1 MEKRRGGSERG
12 KGRKEDK
19 EWRMLTSK
27 ANFLSFL
34 SCDDTA
40 SAKI

>member
-19 EWRMLTSK
+19 EWREDAYLKSK
-27 ANFLSFL
+27 FSVLFVL
-34 SCDDTA
+34 
-40 SAKI
+40 